1 MVIKKDTIKYVADL
15 ARLSLT
21 RAEEE
26 LYAQQLNDILGY
38 MDKLN
43 SLDTKDI
50 DPMSHA
56 GSLGN
61 VLRKDSIR
69 ESVSNKEA
77 LENAPEEKDGSFKVP
92 KVIE

>member
-1 MVIKKDTIKYVADL
+1 MFIKEDTIKYVADL
-15 ARLSLT
+15 ARLKLT
-21 RAEEE
+21 QEEE
-26 LYAQQLNDILGY
+26 TLYAKQLNDILGY

-43 SLDTKDI
+43 SLDTKNI

-56 GSLGN
+56 ASLGN
-61 VLRKDSIR
+61 VLREDKIR
-69 ESVSNKEA
+69 KSVSNKEA

>member
-1 MVIKKDTIKYVADL
+1 MSIKKDTIKYVADL

-21 RAEEE
+21 EAEEE
-26 LYAQQLNDILGY
+26 LYAKQLNDILGY

-43 SLDTKDI
+43 SLDTKNI

-56 GSLGN
+56 ASLGN
-61 VLRKDSIR
+61 VLREDKIR
-69 ESVSNKEA
+69 KSVSNKEA

>member
-1 MVIKKDTIKYVADL
+1 MSIKKDTIKYVADL

-21 RAEEE
+21 EAEEE
-26 LYAQQLNDILGY
+26 LYAKQLNDILGY

-56 GSLGN
+56 VSSSN
-61 VLRKDSIR
+61 VLRKDKIK

>member
-1 MVIKKDTIKYVADL
+1 MSIEKDTIKYVADL
-15 ARLSLT
+15 ARLNLT
-21 RAEEE
+21 GAEEE
-26 LYAQQLNDILGY
+26 LYAKQLNDILGY

-43 SLDTKDI
+43 SLDTKNI

-56 GSLGN
+56 AGLGN
-61 VLRKDSIR
+61 VLREDKIR
-69 ESVSNKEA
+69 KSVSNKEA

>member
-1 MVIKKDTIKYVADL
+1 MSIKKDTIKYVADL

-21 RAEEE
+21 EAEEE
-26 LYAQQLNDILGY
+26 LYAKQLNDILGY

-43 SLDTKDI
+43 SLDTKNI
-50 DPMSHA
+50 EPMSHA
-56 GSLGN
+56 ASLGN
-61 VLRKDSIR
+61 VLREDKIR
-69 ESVSNKEA
+69 KSVSNKDA

>member
-1 MVIKKDTIKYVADL
+1 MAIKKDTIKYVADL

-21 RAEEE
+21 EAEEE
-26 LYAQQLNDILGY
+26 LYAKQLNDILGY

-43 SLDTKDI
+43 SLDTKNI

-56 GSLGN
+56 ASLGN
-61 VLRKDSIR
+61 VLREDKIR
-69 ESVSNKEA
+69 KSVSNKEA